1 VELLREEMHRVLEF
15 FTWQQAWWEEQG
27 KACVGECA
35 ADIKG
40 LQAYAVQQ
48 ANIHCK
54 LADHFHVLWALFLS
68 LEDPIDLPP
77 QLAKHSLPDLIIP
90 DIP

>member
-1 VELLREEMHRVLEF
+1 MVRRGGITQRRDAQGAGI

-27 KACVGECA
+27 KACIGECA

-40 LQAYAVQQ
+40 LQAYAARQ
-48 ANIHCK
+48 ANIRCR

-68 LEDPIDLPP
+68 L
-77 QLAKHSLPDLIIP
+77 
-90 DIP
+90 